1 MNCPID
7 YDDDK
12 ERRKTHPL
20 FLPKI
25 EAGTN
30 GEELKKN
37 PVGDIMKSN
46 KTALEKLRLLM
57 EMEFIKLQRSFC
69 PNRSRHRQDN

>member
-37 PVGDIMKSN
+37 HVGDSIKRNNKS
-46 KTALEKLRLLM
+46 LG
-57 EMEFIKLQRSFC
+57 
-69 PNRSRHRQDN
+69 